1 VPAASDVPGLKLDH
15 TVTPS
20 PTNQLGVKGIG
31 EAGTIGAAPAVINA
45 IVDAL
50 SDLGVR
56 DVPMPA
62 SPQNVW
68 KAIQEARS

>member
-1 VPAASDVPGLKLDH
+1 VPPITTDH

-20 PTNQLGVKGIG
+20 PTNAMGVKGIG

-45 IVDAL
+45 VVDAL
-50 SDLGVR
+50 SGLGVR
-56 DVPMPA
+56 DLPMPA

-68 KAIQEARS
+68 KAIQAANGGTQ